1 MFRLTKLMRSDL
13 MIFNVHVFSPGPF
26 KGGDFFINMSD
37 ARSQSHVSTHCFP
50 LHEHKDG
57 CIKSFLLICSNKAID
72 RSKLQNNYC
81 RKYMCSQMWQSTES

>member
-37 ARSQSHVSTHCFP
+37 ARSQSLVKVMFP
-50 LHEHKDG
+50 HIAFH
-57 CIKSFLLICSNKAID
+57 
-72 RSKLQNNYC
+72 
-81 RKYMCSQMWQSTES
+81 YMNTRTVALNHFY